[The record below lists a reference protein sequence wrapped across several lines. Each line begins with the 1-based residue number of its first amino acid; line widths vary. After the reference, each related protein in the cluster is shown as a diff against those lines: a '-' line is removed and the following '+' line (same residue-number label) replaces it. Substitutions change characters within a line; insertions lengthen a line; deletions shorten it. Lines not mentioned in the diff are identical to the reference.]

1 MSRFLQIFLA
11 RQVREKTTDKFSKSQ
26 ADVLEEYDKDFK
38 TRTNGKYTYYESLYK
53 GTSKIVNLKKYFSKS
68 LGIFHMPFRSPQNF
82 FAQINN
88 YFFVVDPDSVN
99 LSFFKTALDTNDP
112 RDQDCIKSLQDD
124 FKNTTLSK
132 FMIRQCCPNVAR
144 KIGWV
149 RSKIMMLFCLNFI

>member
-1 MSRFLQIFLA
+1 MRFLLIFLT

-38 TRTNGKYTYYESLYK
+38 SRTNGKYTYYESLYK
-53 GTSKIVNLKKYFSKS
+53 GTSKIFNSTKYFYESS
-68 LGIFHMPFRSPQNF
+68 GIFHMPFRSPQNF

-99 LSFFKTALDTNDP
+99 LSFFKTALDTNNP
-112 RDQDCIKSLQDD
+112 GDQDCIESLQTD
-124 FKNTTLSK
+124 FKNTSLSR

-144 KIGWV
+144 KIG
-149 RSKIMMLFCLNFI
+149 